1 MKPLIVDKK
10 ATSCTML
17 LVFCSFH
24 ITHNIQKPISSL
36 LQDGANYSA
45 QGFFFRQKKVVYST
59 AAVLALACKQKYDG
73 SISYPEPACA
83 AQARPSKVRCDNR
96 DEGNRSKNP

>member
-1 MKPLIVDKK
+1 MKPPIVGKK

-73 SISYPEPACA
+73 SISYPQPV
-83 AQARPSKVRCDNR
+83 QARPSKVRCDNR